1 MLSCEG
7 VILAA
12 GLSTRAG
19 CPKMELPLGDKVVIQ
34 RSVESMAGVVSR
46 VIVVVGWGAERIRQL
61 LAPYNQVEIVPND
74 DFRAGMF
81 SSVKAGIAHVQAESF
96 FLLPGDHP
104 LVRVETYRR
113 LLMAGGEIAIPSFRG
128 RKGHPVLV
136 ASRLIPEI
144 LAEPGES
151 SLREYIGRVG
161 FTLVDVPDEGVTLD
175 IDTMDD
181 YRSALQR
188 RPDRKEGSG

>member
-19 CPKMELPLGDKVVIQ
+19 CPKMELPLGDKTVIQ

-46 VIVVVGWGAERIRQL
+46 VIVVVGCGAERIRQL
-61 LAPYNQVEIVPND
+61 LAPYGQAEIVLND
-74 DFRAGMF
+74 GYRAGMF

-128 RKGHPVLV
+128 RRGHPVLV

-144 LAEPGES
+144 LSEPGES

-188 RPDRKEGSG
+188 GPGRKEGSG

>member
-46 VIVVVGWGAERIRQL
+46 VIVVVGCGAERIRQL

-74 DFRAGMF
+74 DYRAGMF

-188 RPDRKEGSG
+188 GPDRKEGSG